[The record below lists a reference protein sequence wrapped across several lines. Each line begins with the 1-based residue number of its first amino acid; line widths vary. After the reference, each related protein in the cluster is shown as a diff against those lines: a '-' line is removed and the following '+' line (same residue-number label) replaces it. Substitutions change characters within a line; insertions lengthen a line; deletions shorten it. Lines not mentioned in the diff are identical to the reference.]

1 MNEIKTICGIDTL
14 YYFCE
19 SNKNYDNLFL
29 EVLDQIEFQKGR
41 FEKRDIE
48 FENNDINVILQN
60 EYIFKY
66 LGKAQGFYWL
76 RDFREYFKIGF
87 KDTKSNQGLND
98 IYVQLEA
105 NGIYTLGI
113 KSLLE
118 LINDNLLKDFT
129 TSYYPLTRVDIN
141 CFINYDFSFLTKE
154 MFVTRKRN
162 YATVSE
168 IGTSNATQ
176 TIYVGK
182 KPFLL
187 RIYNKLEE
195 LKKSK
200 KLPMM
205 NQYFLNNG
213 LSVDEP
219 IFNIEFELHRTHLK
233 QLEIL
238 TLDSLL
244 ENVNALFKISCDEIR
259 MIELESI
266 SNNDKQHNKYKA
278 TTHPIWEQIKE
289 NYTFNEFHQT
299 ALPLERIKRAISI
312 YDENKF
318 ELEFIYLIRKG
329 VINNLPLNNEY
340 IHSLYLKAK
349 ESLTQSHNKI
359 SSKKGYVD
367 IKIDYPNKPSKTL
380 RYLKESKEII
390 KPVNTIS
397 LNELGDYDL
406 QVHYEKA
413 LKSKDDSEHHK
424 DIYFIALKE
433 MIKRGLLADYGDE
446 L

>member
-48 FENNDINVILQN
+48 FENNDINIILHN

-118 LINDNLLKDFT
+118 YINDNLLKDFT

-162 YATVSE
+162 YATVS
-168 IGTSNATQ
+168 
-176 TIYVGK
+176 
-182 KPFLL
+182 
-187 RIYNKLEE
+187 
-195 LKKSK
+195 
-200 KLPMM
+200 
-205 NQYFLNNG
+205 
-213 LSVDEP
+213 
-219 IFNIEFELHRTHLK
+219 
-233 QLEIL
+233 
-238 TLDSLL
+238 
-244 ENVNALFKISCDEIR
+244 
-259 MIELESI
+259 
-266 SNNDKQHNKYKA
+266 
-278 TTHPIWEQIKE
+278 
-289 NYTFNEFHQT
+289 
-299 ALPLERIKRAISI
+299 
-312 YDENKF
+312 
-318 ELEFIYLIRKG
+318 
-329 VINNLPLNNEY
+329 
-340 IHSLYLKAK
+340 
-349 ESLTQSHNKI
+349 
-359 SSKKGYVD
+359 
-367 IKIDYPNKPSKTL
+367 
-380 RYLKESKEII
+380 
-390 KPVNTIS
+390 
-397 LNELGDYDL
+397 
-406 QVHYEKA
+406 
-413 LKSKDDSEHHK
+413 
-424 DIYFIALKE
+424 
-433 MIKRGLLADYGDE
+433 
-446 L
+446 